1 MATNYGTAQIIQNGL
16 VFTLDPASQRSWSG
30 PNSNSVTDIIGG
42 NVGTINGDTSGSY
55 GINKSFEFDGGSAN
69 YDKIIFSSPSELGF
83 GTDPFTISLWSRT
96 INYDQSYP
104 YLIDFRTAL
113 DTTNLNFY
121 FERHSNTNEAGI
133 EVHLGSTVINGATGT
148 AVPEG
153 VWKYVTVTR
162 SGNTFTTYINGVADQ
177 TGTTSNSISAP
188 NQLRIGER
196 YTSTYYPM
204 DGYIGPIHMYNRAL
218 TAEEILKNYNALK
231 GRFA

>member
-1 MATNYGTAQIIQNGL
+1 MAVVGGPDIVQDGL
-16 VFTLDPASQRSWSG
+16 VFTMDPASKRSWSG

-55 GINKSFEFDGGSAN
+55 GINKSFEFDGGSTN
-69 YDKIIFSSPSELGF
+69 YDKIVFSSPTGLGF
-83 GTDPFTISLWSRT
+83 GTDPFTISLWCRT
-96 INYDQSYP
+96 INYDNGYP
-104 YLIDFRTAL
+104 YLIDFRTGG
-113 DTTNLNFY
+113 DTANLNFY
-121 FERHSNTNEAGI
+121 FERHSGNTNEAGI
-133 EVHLGSTVINGATGT
+133 EVFVNSAIINGATGT

-153 VWKYVTVTR
+153 VWKYVSLTR

-188 NQLRIGER
+188 GELRIGER

-218 TAEEILKNYNALK
+218 STAEILENYNEFK
-231 GRFA
+231 HRFE